1 MGTPEVLMAPPAPLA
16 LYGDRFW
23 ISPYVYSCFVALTEK
38 GVPFEMVE
46 VALDRREQH
55 QPEFRD
61 RSLTGRVPALRHGDF
76 WLSESAAIV
85 EYVDEVFAGTGTA
98 LMPAGRE
105 DRARARQ
112 VMGWIRSDLL
122 ALREERPTTTMFYAP
137 TKKPLGPNAQA
148 AADKLV
154 RVASQ
159 LVGAGRTTLFDTW
172 SIADADLAFVLQRL
186 VANGDP
192 IPPALRTY
200 AESTWRRPSVR
211 AFVERER
218 PTYVPY

>member
-1 MGTPEVLMAPPAPLA
+1 MAPPAQLA

-23 ISPYVYSCFVALTEK
+23 ISPYVYSCFVAVTEK
-38 GVPFEMVE
+38 GVPFEWVD
-46 VALDRREQH
+46 VALDRKEQH
-55 QPEFRD
+55 APEFRD

-85 EYVDEVFAGTGTA
+85 EYLDETFAGTGPA
-98 LMPAGRE
+98 LLPAGRQ

-137 TKKPLGPNAQA
+137 TKKPLGTGGQT

-159 LVGAGRTTLFDTW
+159 LVRDGRTTLFDSW
-172 SIADADLAFVLQRL
+172 SIADADLAFMLHRL
-186 VANGDP
+186 ILNGDP
-192 IPPALRTY
+192 VPAALRAY
-200 AESTWRRPSVR
+200 AEATWRRPSVR

-218 PTYVPY
+218 PPYVPY

>member
-46 VALDRREQH
+46 VALDRKEQH

-85 EYVDEVFAGTGTA
+85 EYVDETFPGPKLLPTD
-98 LMPAGRE
+98 PK

-112 VMGWIRSDLL
+112 VMGWIRSDLMGV
-122 ALREERPTTTMFYAP
+122 REERSTHTMFYDP
-137 TKKPLGPNAQA
+137 TREPLSAKG
-148 AADKLV
+148 
-154 RVASQ
+154 
-159 LVGAGRTTLFDTW
+159 
-172 SIADADLAFVLQRL
+172 
-186 VANGDP
+186 
-192 IPPALRTY
+192 
-200 AESTWRRPSVR
+200 
-211 AFVERER
+211 
-218 PTYVPY
+218 